1 MVGKVLNYDKET
13 KSGIILNDN
22 DIRYDFKLED
32 VKNSETLLNNQVVDF
47 IPNENNIATDIY
59 INQQVSKN
67 KNNIYPIISLITSII
82 GFQFFILSII
92 GIIFGHM
99 AIYNIN
105 KYPNKYNGKIMAR
118 IGLILG
124 YISLILPLTYFGIIG
139 AMVFLSIK

>member
-13 KSGIILNDN
+13 KSGIILNNN

-32 VKNSETLLNNQVVDF
+32 VKNSETLLNNQVVNF
-47 IPNENNIATDIY
+47 TPNENNIATDIY
-59 INQQVSKN
+59 INQQVN

-124 YISLILPLTYFGIIG
+124 YVYFFVIG
-139 AMVFLSIK
+139 TIAYLLNHYYSNLN

>member
-32 VKNSETLLNNQVVDF
+32 VKNSETLLNNQVVNF
-47 IPNENNIATDIY
+47 TPNENNIATDIY
-59 INQQVSKN
+59 INQQVN

-105 KYPNKYNGKIMAR
+105 KYPDKYNGKIMAR
-118 IGLILG
+118 IGLVLG

>member
-1 MVGKVLNYDKET
+1 MFAFD
-13 KSGIILNDN
+13 
-22 DIRYDFKLED
+22 
-32 VKNSETLLNNQVVDF
+32 
-47 IPNENNIATDIY
+47 
-59 INQQVSKN
+59 KN

-82 GFQFFILSII
+82 GLQFFILSII

-124 YISLILPLTYFGIIG
+124 YISLIIPLTYFGIIG
-139 AMVFLSIK
+139 AMIFLSIK

>member
-13 KSGIILNDN
+13 KFGIILNDN

-32 VKNSETLLNNQVVDF
+32 VKNSETLLNNQVVNF
-47 IPNENNIATDIY
+47 TPNENNIATDIY
-59 INQQVSKN
+59 INQQVN

-82 GFQFFILSII
+82 GLQFFILSII

-124 YISLILPLTYFGIIG
+124 YISLIIPLTYFGIIG
-139 AMVFLSIK
+139 AMIFFIN

>member
-22 DIRYDFKLED
+22 DIRYNFKLED